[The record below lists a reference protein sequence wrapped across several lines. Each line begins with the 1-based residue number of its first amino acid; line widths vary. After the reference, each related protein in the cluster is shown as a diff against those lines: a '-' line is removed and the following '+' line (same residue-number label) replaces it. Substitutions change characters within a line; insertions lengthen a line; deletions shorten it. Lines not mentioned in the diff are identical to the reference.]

1 MTRKLYTLCGADA
14 DCHFSP
20 HAWKAEMALHHKGL
34 SFDAV
39 PTPFTKIPQIE
50 DGATKTVPF
59 LVDGDKTVADSFA
72 IAEYL
77 EEAYPDAPSLFGGP
91 GGKAAARFI
100 ERWSLVNV
108 HAPLMP
114 AIILDIHGKLSAE
127 DQAYFRES
135 RETRFGKT
143 LEEVAAGRDAAIA
156 AYPARLEPLR
166 QTLSF
171 QPFLGGVF
179 YKDWVMDS
187 ARSPWHRCYKAT
199 DFLLLNLTVRHS
211 LLARLPSPDVPRR
224 LFSCFKMVASVKWMY
239 LIQSRS

>member
-171 QPFLGGVF
+171 QPFLGGDTPLFSDYIVF
-179 YKDWVMDS
+179 GGLQW
-187 ARSPWHRCYKAT
+187 ARVASGVT
-199 DFLLLNLTVRHS
+199 
-211 LLARLPSPDVPRR
+211 LLAEDDPVIAWFERCLDLFEGAGRKVP
-224 LFSCFKMVASVKWMY
+224 AAA
-239 LIQSRS
+239 